1 MRLITAL
8 DVGTSKVVALVGEMD
23 NYGDVH
29 IIGIGESPSKGVDRG
44 YITRLDLAVNSVLS
58 AVKEAQEMAGVKLST
73 VVLGISGPTLKSQN
87 EKDTLSIAPQ
97 PVEIDYTHIER
108 LMERAIMRSREEGYE
123 VIGAIPRKFVLD
135 EQEGVIDPVGLLGS
149 KISAEV
155 HVVKIGA
162 SLLRNTEKV
171 VINAGME
178 IVERFL
184 SPFASAEAVLSYEE
198 REEGVLM
205 MDMGAGLTNFV
216 VFSEGSILTTGCIPM
231 GGVNITKDIA
241 HFMKINIEQAER
253 VKIENGYALA
263 DAVSEAE
270 RIKIKPRGE
279 EKEVTVSRKQLAEV
293 IQIRLEEI
301 MERVVDYLNAHG
313 VNLDSLHAGV
323 VITGGSAK
331 LAGMREFL
339 ERYFDLPARIGYPM
353 GVIGLKEKVQDPA
366 YAVAVGLIKLAQ
378 KELLFERKGT
388 FQKGKEKVA
397 ENSFKLSSLIMRIKA
412 FFRDIM

>member
-8 DVGTSKVVALVGEMD
+8 DVGTSKVVALVGERD

-108 LMERAIMRSREEGYE
+108 LIERAIMRSREEGYE

-184 SPFASAEAVLSYEE
+184 SPLASAEAVLNYEE
-198 REEGVLM
+198 KEEGVLL

-216 VFSEGSILTTGCIPM
+216 VFSEGSVLVTGCVPI
-231 GGVNITKDIA
+231 GGINITKDIA

-388 FQKGKEKVA
+388 FQKGKEKIA